1 MKRLKNI
8 EKNQDKNNNDNDK
21 SESSTK
27 TLANDDDELERD
39 VYYPDLANILESKNE
54 TKTFFTY
61 LKGKLDEFI
70 KLRPSIFDSDLKFFF
85 KDIASEEK
93 EKSTGIYFR
102 EKFLYR
108 LGSILV
114 FCMSIMICLIFGLIY

>member
-54 TKTFFTY
+54 TKTCFTY
-61 LKGKLDEFI
+61 LKGKLDEFT
-70 KLRPSIFDSDLKFFF
+70 KLRPSLFDSDLKIFLKILRLKKKKNRLEFTF
-85 KDIASEEK
+85 EK
-93 EKSTGIYFR
+93 NFYT
-102 EKFLYR
+102 
-108 LGSILV
+108 V
-114 FCMSIMICLIFGLIY
+114 

>member
-39 VYYPDLANILESKNE
+39 VYYPDLANILESKND
-54 TKTFFTY
+54 TKTCFTY
-61 LKGKLDEFI
+61 LKGKLDEFTE
-70 KLRPSIFDSDLKFFF
+70 LRPSIFDSDLKIFF

-93 EKSTGIYFR
+93 EKSNGIYFR